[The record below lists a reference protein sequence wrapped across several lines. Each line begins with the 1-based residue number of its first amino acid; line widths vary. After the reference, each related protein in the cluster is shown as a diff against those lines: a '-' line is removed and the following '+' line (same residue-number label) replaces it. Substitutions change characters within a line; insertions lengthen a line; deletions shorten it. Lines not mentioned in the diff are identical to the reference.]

1 MGIEED
7 EDDKDLFA
15 VDDLKQYDYE
25 LTTGNDDATDV
36 MRQKTQQNNFV
47 LKFVRYESMSMAVN
61 YTPPL
66 LPVDFRAGHRFPK
79 SAMPPVPAMLPSN
92 EQVKPVSTQLN
103 ANTRGLLLGDLS
115 FLSCPPPTSKA
126 PLSTLPPPPPSVP
139 SEPKVEATPPPKPV
153 ASLEWDVE
161 HERSAKTTP
170 TAPSNSARTQFL
182 DAVKNRFVSSSDH
195 EQLTERQSM
204 EAAFEVGHVDLRH
217 DSFILRFH
225 LVE

>member
-47 LKFVRYESMSMAVN
+47 LRFVRYESMSMAVN
-61 YTPPL
+61 YAPPL
-66 LPVDFRAGHRFPK
+66 LPVDFRAGHRFPR
-79 SAMPPVPAMLPSN
+79 AMMPPAPPLLPSH
-92 EQVKPVSTQLN
+92 EQARPVSTQLN

-126 PLSTLPPPPPSVP
+126 LPPAPLPPPPPSVP
-139 SEPKVEATPPPKPV
+139 NEPPVDVTPPPEWS
-153 ASLEWDVE
+153 SL
-161 HERSAKTTP
+161 
-170 TAPSNSARTQFL
+170 NARVQ
-182 DAVKNRFVSSSDH
+182 RPI
-195 EQLTERQSM
+195 R
-204 EAAFEVGHVDLRH
+204 VGR
-217 DSFILRFH
+217 
-225 LVE
+225 